1 MKRRITATNDANTSM
16 VISVFEGV
24 NADGFTVN
32 VIDASG
38 KSIFSQRY
46 DYGRNASYSKS
57 GADNYKPYASD
68 IISELCDTYSISPS
82 DISVVAGK
90 NAFRRADVD
99 ESVVKDF
106 IDSYL

>member
-1 MKRRITATNDANTSM
+1 MKRMIIATTDANTSM
-16 VISVFEGV
+16 VISVFEGA
-24 NADGFTVN
+24 NADGFAIDVL
-32 VIDASG
+32 DASG

-57 GADNYKPYASD
+57 GADNYKPYVSD
-68 IISELCDTYSISPS
+68 IISELCDTYSISSS

-90 NAFRRADVD
+90 NAFRQNEVD
-99 ESVVKDF
+99 ESTVKDF

>member
-1 MKRRITATNDANTSM
+1 MKRMIIATKDTNTSM
-16 VISVFEGV
+16 VISVFEG
-24 NADGFTVN
+24 ASSDGF
-32 VIDASG
+32 VIDVLDASG

-57 GADNYKPYASD
+57 WADSYKPYVSD
-68 IISELCDTYSISPS
+68 IISEMCDAYSINTS

-90 NAFRRADVD
+90 NAFGRDKVD

>member
-1 MKRRITATNDANTSM
+1 MKRMIIAAKDTNTSM

-24 NADGFTVN
+24 NADGFTVD
-32 VIDASG
+32 VLDASG

-57 GADNYKPYASD
+57 GADDYKPYVSD
-68 IISELCDTYSISPS
+68 IISELCDAYSINTS